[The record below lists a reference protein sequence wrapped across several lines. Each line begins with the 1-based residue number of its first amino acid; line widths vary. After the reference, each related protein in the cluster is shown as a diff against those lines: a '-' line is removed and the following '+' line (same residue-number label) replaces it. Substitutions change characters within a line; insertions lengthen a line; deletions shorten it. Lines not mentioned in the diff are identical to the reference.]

1 MKSSL
6 NRLNKELKAI
16 TDSHLQVNDYHWG
29 DFVEAINVK
38 TVQYPLACCFVQGQ
52 SFAKN
57 TIPLQITVVIA
68 DKYLKNQRE
77 GNLNDVESDTLQ
89 IARDYYEI
97 LNSSPRWNNL
107 GRVDSASCSKFLNKG
122 ADECAG
128 WILTVGFTL
137 KDSASICDLP
147 MQGYDFE
154 INSNMQI
161 CADVLIFNSDNS
173 FSYVASSGETYI
185 LPDESFIV
193 NVNGVYRETFTLP
206 TLG

>member
-1 MKSSL
+1 MKTPL
-6 NRLNKELKAI
+6 NIVNKELKAI
-16 TDSHLQVNDYHWG
+16 SDSHLQVNDYHWG